1 MEKSKE
7 RPAPILAIEE
17 LKVSFRTDEGLLK
30 AVDGMDLQLY
40 PGEVLGIVGESGS
53 GKSVS
58 MLSLTGLIKSEK
70 RVTSGKALFL
80 GRAGS
85 APRDLLKMG
94 KDDLSKVRGKEIGF
108 VFQNPMSSLNPTM
121 RVGAQIA
128 EAMLAHGAV
137 KRSEARDKVV
147 ALLDKVGIREP
158 AKRYSAYPHELSGGM
173 RQRVMI
179 AMALSCNPK
188 LLIADEPTTALDV
201 TVEKQILEL
210 MLKMKDELGL
220 SIIMITHNLPVA
232 LNYCTRIMVMYA
244 GKVMETGTAL
254 QLVSRP
260 SHPYTR
266 ALFSSN
272 LEIGKRGTRV
282 ESIKGNIP
290 PLTQLPSGCRFHPRC
305 PSATDKCRTEEPLLK
320 QLVETQAGVP
330 SEASPGAIADS
341 ARHLVNCHFPAEAA
355 R

>member
-1 MEKSKE
+1 M
-7 RPAPILAIEE
+7 
-17 LKVSFRTDEGLLK
+17 F
-30 AVDGMDLQLY
+30 M
-40 PGEVLGIVGESGS
+40 
-53 GKSVS
+53 
-58 MLSLTGLIKSEK
+58 
-70 RVTSGKALFL
+70 
-80 GRAGS
+80 GRAEGPRGA
-85 APRDLLKMG
+85 APQDLLQMN
-94 KDDLSKVRGKEIGF
+94 KDALSKVRGKDIGF

-121 RVGAQIA
+121 RIGPQIA
-128 EAMLAHGAV
+128 EGMLAHGVARRGEV
-137 KRSEARDKVV
+137 KDRVI

-210 MLKMKDELGL
+210 MMQMKDELGL

-232 LNYCTRIMVMYA
+232 LNYCDRILVMYA
-244 GKVMETGTAL
+244 GKIMETGTAL
-254 QLVSRP
+254 QLVSHP
-260 SHPYTR
+260 AHPYTR

-290 PLTQLPSGCRFHPRC
+290 PLTQLPAGCRFNPRC
-305 PSATDKCRTEEPLLK
+305 DRVTDRCRSEAPLLR
-320 QLVETQAGVP
+320 QLVAGQAGVP
-330 SEASPGAIADS
+330 AEASPGSTEES
-341 ARHLVNCHFPAEAA
+341 ARHLVNCHFPHDAGQVTP
-355 R
+355 

>member
-1 MEKSKE
+1 MAKSNGASATVE
-7 RPAPILAIEE
+7 ASAANGPVLDVAG
-17 LKVSFRTDEGLLK
+17 LKVAFKVETGLLQ
-30 AVDGMDLQLY
+30 AVDGLDLRLE

-58 MLSLTGLIKSEK
+58 MLSITDLIKKENRDTQGTAK
-70 RVTSGKALFL
+70 FL
-80 GRAGS
+80 GR
-85 APRDLLKMG
+85 DLLTLG
-94 KDDLSKVRGKEIGF
+94 KDGFEKIRGKDIGF

-121 RVGAQIA
+121 RIGVQIA
-128 EAMLAHGAV
+128 EGMLHHGEATRSDV
-137 KRSEARDKVV
+137 KEKVIG
-147 ALLDKVGIREP
+147 LLDKVGIREP

-210 MLKMKDELGL
+210 MMQMKDELGL

-232 LNYCTRIMVMYA
+232 LNYCDRILVMYA

-254 QLVSRP
+254 DLVSHP
-260 SHPYTR
+260 GHPYTK

-272 LEIGKRGTRV
+272 LELGQRGKRV
-282 ESIKGNIP
+282 EPIKGNIP
-290 PLTQLPSGCRFHPRC
+290 PLTHLPSGCRFHPRC
-305 PSATDKCRTEEPLLK
+305 PLATEKCRGEAPPAMAI
-320 QLVETQAGVP
+320 AGV
-330 SEASPGAIADS
+330 DD
-341 ARHLVNCHFPAEAA
+341 HLAYCHYPL
-355 R
+355 

>member
-1 MEKSKE
+1 MARNSGDAGAVLEVE
-7 RPAPILAIEE
+7 G
-17 LKVSFRTDEGLLK
+17 LKVGFRGETGLLK
-30 AVDGMDLQLY
+30 AVDGLDLRLE

-58 MLSLTGLIKSEK
+58 MLSITDLIKKENRDTTGTAS
-70 RVTSGKALFL
+70 FM
-80 GRAGS
+80 GRDLVA
-85 APRDLLKMG
+85 RDLLKMG
-94 KDDLSKVRGKEIGF
+94 KEDLGKIRGKDIGF

-121 RVGAQIA
+121 RIGPQIA
-128 EAMLAHGAV
+128 EGMLHHGEATRADV
-137 KRSEARDKVV
+137 KEKVIG
-147 ALLDKVGIREP
+147 LLDKVGIREP

-210 MLKMKDELGL
+210 MMQMKDEFGL

-232 LNYCTRIMVMYA
+232 LNYCDRILVMYA

-254 QLVSRP
+254 DLVSHP
-260 SHPYTR
+260 GHPYTK

-272 LEIGKRGTRV
+272 LELGKRGTRV
-282 ESIKGNIP
+282 EPIKGNIP

-305 PSATDKCRTEEPLLK
+305 PMATDKCRNEAPPALP
-320 QLVETQAGVP
+320 VAGV
-330 SEASPGAIADS
+330 AD
-341 ARHLVNCHFPAEAA
+341 HLTHCHYPL
-355 R
+355 